1 MKVTPDDT
9 TRPTRVTLAIYRELR
24 VGMVVIMVT
33 LAAAVVIDT
42 IWAKHWQST
51 LSAYYWTSAHSIF
64 IAALLALS
72 TLFFV
77 YKGSSDTEDAL
88 LTLAGVCTLT
98 AALVPQGRPHP
109 FREPF
114 LPKEY
119 NVEPVVEPNVW
130 AVVIALLLGW
140 LLMLGQHRRNHT
152 QQIRSPLGT
161 VSLYF
166 LRLIVLLGLIALVV
180 PHFRPLFNRYAHGL
194 AGVLMLSAFILT
206 VFHAAYLVG
215 QEEKSAHRDRYH
227 LFYRVIAVLMLVTLI
242 AVVTLHLVRPHLMK
256 DLDIIVLESALII
269 EFAAYWVGQTIELW
283 NTPDRRERLPED
295 VRNRLAE
302 GRTKRGLRGLKSE
315 LVEAMKGPRGQRLLP
330 LL

>member
-1 MKVTPDDT
+1 
-9 TRPTRVTLAIYRELR
+9 
-24 VGMVVIMVT
+24 
-33 LAAAVVIDT
+33 
-42 IWAKHWQST
+42 
-51 LSAYYWTSAHSIF
+51 
-64 IAALLALS
+64 
-72 TLFFV
+72 
-77 YKGSSDTEDAL
+77 
-88 LTLAGVCTLT
+88 
-98 AALVPQGRPHP
+98 LVPQGRPSP
-109 FREPF
+109 VRESF
-114 LPKEY
+114 LPKDY
-119 NVEPVVEPNVW
+119 DVGPVIQRNVW
-130 AVVIALLLGW
+130 AVVIALGVGW
-140 LLMLGQHRRNHT
+140 LLTLWQHRRNRT
-152 QQIRSPLGT
+152 QQTRSLGGT

-194 AGVLMLSAFILT
+194 AGILMLSAFILT